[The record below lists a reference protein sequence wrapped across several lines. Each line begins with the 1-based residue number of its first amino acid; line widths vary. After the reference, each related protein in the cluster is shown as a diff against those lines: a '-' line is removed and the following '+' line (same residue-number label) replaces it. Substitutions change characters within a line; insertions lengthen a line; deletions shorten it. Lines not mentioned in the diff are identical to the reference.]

1 MPDLTPPRLIA
12 KQPLA
17 RSRALRR
24 DSTEAE
30 KRLWAILRNRNLNGW
45 KFRRQVPIDTF
56 IVDFCCIKAW
66 LIVELDGGQHADE
79 KQHYDDLRTR
89 QLKALGFRVL
99 RFWNR
104 EVLRQT
110 DGVTQEISRMLKA
123 QRSVV
128 RHDGGLSGY
137 RWGVERKRTLLTREG
152 AR

>member
-89 QLKALGFRVL
+89 HLKALGFRVL

-104 EVLRQT
+104 EVLREI
-110 DGVTQEISRMLKA
+110 DGVIQEISRMLNA
-123 QRSVV
+123 RRPVEH
-128 RHDGGLSGY
+128 HDGAQHPHLPAAMRPASSP
-137 RWGVERKRTLLTREG
+137 VK
-152 AR
+152 